1 MMMEENFQ
9 SGQQRYDSARQQR
22 RNRYKQNAAMFMPP
36 LLSLRDFLKDF
47 VPPEYLIDGILQ
59 RRFIYSL
66 TGQTGHA
73 KTALGLLFAV
83 LVGTPGTKTMLGK
96 HQIERGQVV
105 YFAGENPDDVRM
117 RLIGMGVDP
126 DAARISVIPGVFDI
140 AAMFDRLA
148 DEMNGSA
155 PWT

>member
-59 RRFIYSL
+59 RRFI
-66 TGQTGHA
+66 
-73 KTALGLLFAV
+73 
-83 LVGTPGTKTMLGK
+83 
-96 HQIERGQVV
+96 
-105 YFAGENPDDVRM
+105 
-117 RLIGMGVDP
+117 
-126 DAARISVIPGVFDI
+126 
-140 AAMFDRLA
+140 
-148 DEMNGSA
+148 
-155 PWT
+155 